1 MRTVFIRNDYKTLVS
16 QSSYCSKTSD
26 KWWEFWHVVYI
37 QMIHGIVSPHEDGE
51 GFIFQGHW
59 WVCFFIWTI
68 GGLLYMGGVTIRDFP
83 GGLQYQFFSQLAN
96 AEPKSVKVNL
106 TNCHRKICKIKFYQI
121 VTSDVLI
128 SLWQFDKR
136 LF

>member
-1 MRTVFIRNDYKTLVS
+1 MRTVFIRNDDKTLVS

-26 KWWEFWHVVYI
+26 SWWEFWHVVYI

-51 GFIFQGHW
+51 GFIFQGQW
-59 WVCFFIWTI
+59 WVCFFIWTMER
-68 GGLLYMGGVTIRDFP
+68 LFCMGGVTIRDFP
-83 GGLQYQFFSQLAN
+83 GGLQYQFFAHLAN
-96 AEPKSVKVNL
+96 AGPKSVKVNL
-106 TNCHRKICKIKFYQI
+106 TNCHRKICKVKFYQI